1 MKKHILTL
9 LAFLMATM
17 GFAQTEP
24 SVEMTMDTL
33 SGCAPLTVHFT
44 FKSITNTD
52 TLVLMTGD
60 GQSYQFADMTELS
73 TPIQHIYKLYGRYIP
88 AVRLIQWVTSKD
100 SAGNDQR
107 VRLLKTIA
115 SPDTL
120 SITDCRGG
128 CGVFKDSC
136 EWSVS
141 SYKLRTMGETIKNFK
156 TYLNVF
162 KDYDNTPYNFNES
175 RAKLFALIRYDDTA
189 KRLYGLDPSDSTDT
203 EFLMYDF
210 SLKVGDTIEIV
221 SFMRG
226 KDFVLKATRIGSIND
241 SVTLLNG
248 EKREQLHIS
257 MFNPDTVHDYPTETF
272 ESVWIEG
279 IGSNYGLFSPDY
291 GSGYGCRLE
300 RFVLLC
306 YQENGEMLLQLPEN
320 DNDSIKDDCFNGDHG
335 FRVPHITAAQ
345 SLSLY
350 PNPSKHSLYITN
362 GERYENTSYEITDV
376 TGRMV
381 LQGSY
386 NATEGIRVSGLAK
399 GLYLLR
405 MEGQYGR
412 FVKE

>member
-44 FKSITNTD
+44 FKSIANTD

-141 SYKLRTMGETIKNFK
+141 CHKYRTCGETSYDGF
-156 TYLNVF
+156 TYLKVY
-162 KDYDNTPYNFNES
+162 KDEFWKPETGTGRTFLY
-175 RAKLFALIRYDDTA
+175 ALIRYDDEN
-189 KRLYGLDPSDSTDT
+189 KRLYGIPSSLVNPPMSS
-203 EFLMYDF
+203 FLMYDF
-210 SLKVGDTIEIV
+210 SLQVGDSAIIT
-221 SFMRG
+221 SLDRG
-226 KDFVLKATRIGSIND
+226 HNLVAKCVGRDSI
-241 SVTLLNG
+241 TLHNG
-248 EKREQLHIS
+248 EKRATLRIQI
-257 MFNPDTVHDYPTETF
+257 FNPNDQWDETDGF
-272 ESVWIEG
+272 DETIWIEG

-291 GSGYGCRLE
+291 KPKYGCLFEKLR
-300 RFVLLC
+300 LLC
-306 YQENGEMLLQLPEN
+306 YHEQDELLLDFPEFDTDSTPGDCYNNDIEM
-320 DNDSIKDDCFNGDHG
+320 
-335 FRVPHITAAQ
+335 RVPHITAAQ